1 MRKLALLLLCLASC
15 FVTVFAQGGG
25 GGGGPVPT
33 ANFRITGVQM
43 DQPRAFVVGDTTTQF
58 ANATAYDYDTGEP
71 IPITGFVGFAP
82 MSSDSLTVRINW
94 FNPFTGEV
102 NYSVLQPGTARI
114 FFVSDQPD
122 SRGKLPPDWR
132 GVFIT
137 GIQPAEHDSYARSEV
152 LVYPDEDSFVPGDS
166 SVKINLHYYG
176 QGKVIPS
183 VVYMGFTD
191 PIGQYSQ
198 TTYGI
203 GPSMLQNGNR
213 NFAFLSLSARNRMW
227 GRYRYL
233 AVVIDNTGRIIG
245 QNKFEITFGEYSFPG
260 RPGGSLLDY
269 AYLSTDYRN
278 RPFYLQLNG
287 LFPGR
292 FSDRDVRVLIN
303 GELVSEAGT
312 RSFVDGYDT
321 YNVSVNVL
329 GLRFPPAQYDLTLF
343 FLSTGLVIHKK
354 AGLTIDVN
362 PEDYMNI
369 NYGGCA
375 GGCGSSSEK
384 SSTIDEPAM
393 KKEIIA
399 KVTEMF
405 KRLGLRR

>member
-1 MRKLALLLLCLASC
+1 MVYTWIIIQKRKDTTYIDFRRIVWYITVRYLDKFLDKKTIKLRRSLMRKLALLLLCLASC

-152 LVYPDEDSFVPGDS
+152 LVYPESYRRAQ
-166 SVKINLHYYG
+166 H
-176 QGKVIPS
+176 
-183 VVYMGFTD
+183 
-191 PIGQYSQ
+191 PIS
-198 TTYGI
+198 GI
-203 GPSMLQNGNR
+203 
-213 NFAFLSLSARNRMW
+213 LSHCL
-227 GRYRYL
+227 
-233 AVVIDNTGRIIG
+233 IKPT
-245 QNKFEITFGEYSFPG
+245 
-260 RPGGSLLDY
+260 
-269 AYLSTDYRN
+269 
-278 RPFYLQLNG
+278 
-287 LFPGR
+287 
-292 FSDRDVRVLIN
+292 VR
-303 GELVSEAGT
+303 S
-312 RSFVDGYDT
+312 
-321 YNVSVNVL
+321 YNS
-329 GLRFPPAQYDLTLF
+329 R
-343 FLSTGLVIHKK
+343 
-354 AGLTIDVN
+354 
-362 PEDYMNI
+362 
-369 NYGGCA
+369 
-375 GGCGSSSEK
+375 
-384 SSTIDEPAM
+384 
-393 KKEIIA
+393 
-399 KVTEMF
+399 
-405 KRLGLRR
+405 